1 MNTKRMQRKTARL
14 LIRASGAALGLVA
27 VAVIGLQV
35 WYLAWIAHYADHDP
49 QTTAFMEIRRAEGT
63 AIDHHR
69 VEYDRIS
76 NWLKRAVVAA
86 EDARFMDHGGID
98 WTALQ
103 KAMEENREAGGVVR
117 GGSTI
122 TQQLAKN
129 LFLSPR
135 QSYVRKAQE
144 AVIALMLEAVL
155 DKRRILELYLNMIE
169 WGDGVFGAAA
179 AARHYY
185 DVPVASLSRWQAA
198 VLAARIPN
206 PRFYD
211 RRGTTPWLLERA
223 GDIHRWS
230 NQVRIPER

>member
-1 MNTKRMQRKTARL
+1 MRRNTRRL
-14 LIRASGAALGLVA
+14 LIRAAGAALGAAA
-27 VAVIGLQV
+27 VVVIGLQT
-35 WYLAWIAHYADHDP
+35 WYLGWIVHYADHDP
-49 QTTAFMEIRRAEGT
+49 RTTAFMEIRRAEGT
-63 AIDHHR
+63 TLDHR
-69 VEYDRIS
+69 WIEYDQIS
-76 NWLKRAVVAA
+76 HWLKRAVIAA
-86 EDARFMDHGGID
+86 EDARFMEHGGID
-98 WTALQ
+98 WTALH

-135 QSYVRKAQE
+135 QTYLRKAQE

-155 DKRRILELYLNMIE
+155 GKRRILELYLNVIE
-169 WGDGVFGAAA
+169 WGDGIFGAAA

-185 DVPVASLSRWQAA
+185 DTPVGSLSRWQAA

-206 PRFYD
+206 PRFYF

-230 NQVRIPER
+230 NQARIPDS

>member
-1 MNTKRMQRKTARL
+1 MRHATRRL
-14 LIRASGAALGLVA
+14 LIRACGAVLGGAAAIL
-27 VAVIGLQV
+27 IGLQT
-35 WYLAWIAHYADHDP
+35 WYLGWIVHYAGHDP

-63 AIDHHR
+63 ALDHR
-69 VEYDRIS
+69 RIQYDRS
-76 NWLKRAVVAA
+76 SPWLKRAVIAA
-86 EDARFMDHGGID
+86 EDARFMEHGGID
-98 WTALQ
+98 WTALH

-135 QSYVRKAQE
+135 QSYLRKAQE

-155 DKRRILELYLNMIE
+155 DKRRILELYLNVIE
-169 WGDGVFGAAA
+169 WGDGIFGAAA

-185 DVPVASLSRWQAA
+185 DTPVGSLSRWQAA
-198 VLAARIPN
+198 VLAARIPD

-230 NQVRIPER
+230 NQVRIPDH

>member
-1 MNTKRMQRKTARL
+1 MTGDRMRRVTRRR
-14 LIRASGAALGLVA
+14 LIRACGAVLA
-27 VAVIGLQV
+27 VAVMVLTGLQA
-35 WYLAWIAHYADHDP
+35 WYLGWIVHYRDHAP
-49 QTTAFMEIRRAEGT
+49 QTTAFMEIRRAEG
-63 AIDHHR
+63 ASIDHR
-69 VEYDRIS
+69 WVEYDRIS
-76 NWLKRAVVAA
+76 HWLKRAVIAA
-86 EDARFMDHGGID
+86 EDARFTNHGGID
-98 WTALQ
+98 WTALG
-103 KAMEENREAGGVVR
+103 KAIEENREAGTVVR

-135 QSYVRKAQE
+135 QNYARKAQE
-144 AVIALMLEAVL
+144 AMIALMLEAVL
-155 DKRRILELYLNMIE
+155 DKRRILELYLNLIE

-179 AARHYY
+179 AARHFY
-185 DVPVASLSRWQAA
+185 DTPVGSLSRWQAA

-230 NQVRIPER
+230 NQVAIPDR

>member
-1 MNTKRMQRKTARL
+1 MNGKRIRRQTRRL
-14 LIRASGAALGLVA
+14 LTRAFGALLGVA
-27 VAVIGLQV
+27 AVVLIGLQT
-35 WYLAWIAHYADHDP
+35 WYLGWIVHYADHDP
-49 QTTAFMEIRRAEGT
+49 QTTAFMEIRSTEGT
-63 AIDHHR
+63 TLNHR
-69 VEYDRIS
+69 WAEYDRIS
-76 NWLKRAVVAA
+76 HWLKRAVIAA
-86 EDARFMDHGGID
+86 EDARFMEHGGID

-103 KAMEENREAGGVVR
+103 KAMDENREAGTVVR

-135 QSYVRKAQE
+135 QTYPRKAQE
-144 AVIALMLEAVL
+144 AVIAMMLEAVL
-155 DKRRILELYLNMIE
+155 DKRRILELYLNVIE

-185 DVPVASLSRWQAA
+185 DTPVASLSRWQAA

>member
-1 MNTKRMQRKTARL
+1 MRRKTRRL
-14 LIRASGAALGLVA
+14 LIRGSGAALGAAAIVL
-27 VAVIGLQV
+27 IGLQT
-35 WYLAWIAHYADHDP
+35 WYLGWIVHYADHDP
-49 QTTAFMEIRRAEGT
+49 ETTAFMKIRRAEGT
-63 AIDHHR
+63 TIDHR
-69 VEYDRIS
+69 WVDYDQIS
-76 NWLKRAVVAA
+76 HWLKRAVIAA
-86 EDARFMDHGGID
+86 EDARFMEHGGID
-98 WTALQ
+98 WTALN
-103 KAMEENREAGGVVR
+103 KAMEENRAAGGVVR

-135 QSYVRKAQE
+135 QSYLRKAQE

-155 DKRRILELYLNMIE
+155 DKRRILELYLNVIE
-169 WGDGVFGAAA
+169 WGDGIFGAGV

-185 DVPVASLSRWQAA
+185 DIPAGSVSRWQAA

-206 PRFYD
+206 PRFYF

-230 NQVRIPER
+230 NQVRIPDR

>member
-1 MNTKRMQRKTARL
+1 MPSVPRRR
-14 LIRASGAALGLVA
+14 LIRAFGAVFGAAALMFT
-27 VAVIGLQV
+27 GLQV
-35 WYLAWIAHYADHDP
+35 WYLGWIVHYADHAP
-49 QTTAFMEIRRAEGT
+49 ETTAFMEIRRTEGAT
-63 AIDHHR
+63 LDHQW
-69 VEYDRIS
+69 VEYERIS
-76 NWLKRAVVAA
+76 HWLKRAVIAA
-86 EDARFMDHGGID
+86 EDARFMDHAGID
-98 WTALQ
+98 WTALG
-103 KAMEENREAGGVVR
+103 KAIEENREAGTVVR

-135 QSYVRKAQE
+135 QSYMRKAQE
-144 AVIALMLEAVL
+144 AAIALMIEVVL
-155 DKRRILELYLNMIE
+155 DKRRILELYLNIIE

-185 DVPVASLSRWQAA
+185 DTPVGSLSRWQAA

-230 NQVRIPER
+230 NQVRIPDR

>member
-1 MNTKRMQRKTARL
+1 MRRGTGRL
-14 LIRASGAALGLVA
+14 LIRAVGAVLGVA
-27 VAVIGLQV
+27 AVIVIGLQA
-35 WYLAWIAHYADHDP
+35 WYLGWIVHYADHDP
-49 QTTAFMEIRRAEGT
+49 RTTAFMEIRQAEGT
-63 AIDHHR
+63 KVDHRWID
-69 VEYDRIS
+69 YDRIS
-76 NWLKRAVVAA
+76 HWLKRAVIAA
-86 EDARFMDHGGID
+86 EDARFVDHGGID

-103 KAMEENREAGGVVR
+103 KAMNENREAGGIVR

-135 QSYVRKAQE
+135 QTYPRKAQE
-144 AVIALMLEAVL
+144 AVIAFMLEAVL
-155 DKRRILELYLNMIE
+155 DKRRILELYLNVIE

-185 DVPVASLSRWQAA
+185 DTPVGSISRWQAA

-230 NQVRIPER
+230 NQVRIPGN